1 MTSNDAFV
9 LSTKENCCPRIFEYS
24 PRESIW
30 TTALVAR
37 GGCSSGYRP
46 CHRTANMH
54 TCQDIFKRER
64 LSRVAVSTTCWSSLQ
79 CTQRIAHTSQSAA
92 PFVIKMSSPSI
103 SISISKLFRPDL
115 SGPWSNFC
123 PGCLLELLPA
133 SSQYLAKRMDFC
145 FFHFVLFFESGN

>member
-1 MTSNDAFV
+1 MMPLYFQRR
-9 LSTKENCCPRIFEYS
+9 RI
-24 PRESIW
+24 
-30 TTALVAR
+30 VAHGYLNTPHGRVYGQRHSLR
-37 GGCSSGYRP
+37 GGAVRQDIVLVIELLS
-46 CHRTANMH
+46 NMH

-115 SGPWSNFC
+115 SGPWCVVYSNYY
-123 PGCLLELLPA
+123 LLPLK
-133 SSQYLAKRMDFC
+133 YLAKRVDFC
-145 FFHFVLFFESGN
+145 FFHFVLFF

>member
-1 MTSNDAFV
+1 MPLYFQRR
-9 LSTKENCCPRIFEYS
+9 RI
-24 PRESIW
+24 
-30 TTALVAR
+30 VAHGYLNTPPGRVYGQRHSLR
-37 GGCSSGYRP
+37 GGAVRQDIVLVIELL
-46 CHRTANMH
+46 TNMH

-123 PGCLLELLPA
+123 EGCLLELLPA